1 MMTSFDTLLLDVA
14 DGVATLTLNRPS
26 VMNAINQRLKDELAL
41 ALDAVEAD
49 DAARVLLITGAGR
62 DGQNQAF
69 CAGADIKERA
79 GSEPTPAE
87 FVFRQQATHRLF
99 NRIAEFSKP
108 VIVALNGVAY
118 GGGAE
123 IALCADIRLMS
134 DAAGI
139 GLTEV
144 NLGVIPAGGGTQ
156 RLPRLVGAAKAKELI
171 FTGARLK
178 ANEALALGLVNHV
191 VPAADLASTAR
202 ALAVLIATK
211 PPLAVRLA
219 KQAIDQGQQTDVH
232 TAMAFELYAAA
243 ILFDTED
250 RKEGMRAFVEKRAPV
265 FCGR

>member
-1 MMTSFDTLLLDVA
+1 MAYETLLLDVA
-14 DGVATLTLNRPS
+14 DGVATLTLNRPDA
-26 VMNAINQRLKDELAL
+26 MNAITQRMKDELAR
-41 ALDAVEAD
+41 ALDVIDAN
-49 DAARVLLITGAGR
+49 DAARVLLITGAGAK
-62 DGQNQAF
+62 AF

-99 NRIAEFSKP
+99 TRVEQFDKP
-108 VIVALNGVAY
+108 VLVAINGVAF

-123 IALCADIRLMS
+123 IALCADIRLMADTAS
-134 DAAGI
+134 I

-156 RLPRLVGAAKAKELI
+156 RLPRVVGAAKAKELI

-178 ANEALALGLVNHV
+178 ADEALAIGLVNRV
-191 VPAADLASTAR
+191 VPAAELMVQ
-202 ALAVLIATK
+202 ALALARSIAAK

-219 KQAIDQGQQTDVH
+219 KQAIDKGMQTDTQ
-232 TAMAFELYAAA
+232 TALAFELYAAA

-250 RKEGMRAFVEKRAPV
+250 RKEGMRAFR
-265 FCGR
+265 